1 MAKGSNTSY
10 DIFEKNHDTI
20 AEVLEKHLVSG
31 LDFAL
36 QVFDDLALN
45 SMSNALFAFTDD
57 YIRRGKFSIPGTF
70 PFFLFMQRLV

>member
-1 MAKGSNTSY
+1 MAKGSNANDLSQ
-10 DIFEKNHDTI
+10 KNHDTI

-36 QVFDDLALN
+36 QVFNELAWS

-57 YIRRGKFSIPGTF
+57 YAKRGKLSISGTF